1 MKKRND
7 YGMLYIGI
15 ILIPVALVIAYI
27 CITNAGIE
35 LLDTQNDSG
44 DTWELIGKVP
54 DYVEI
59 PDVSGGKFFEDII
72 KDNGKIQSVSSLED
86 DIGNNAAWCGTF
98 NLIWNDLRDELAKQ
112 DIVFQTPS
120 SIVENLNKGTFS
132 VNDISED
139 SYYKTYG
146 IPTLELKNQI
156 EKAIKDKFNEK
167 SDILE
172 EFEWGN
178 PQGYF
183 LYAMLKKEFKFPKV
197 FTILGTDTFG
207 NDSKAKYFGI
217 DSSTD
222 DKVRNQ
228 VDVLYYN
235 SENDFAVKL
244 KTSQNDEV
252 IFSVGNNEN
261 NFLDIYNTILNK
273 NENYIGAK
281 YFQDNDLLKVPYI
294 NIDIKQEFK
303 DVEDQPFKFANGREY
318 IISKALQTIKFELNE
333 EGGKIKSEAGMMVM
347 ETAMMTENKPRYFYV
362 DQPFTIFLIEEGREL
377 PYFAARISNI
387 ENIQ

>member
-7 YGMLYIGI
+7 YGMLYIGV

-27 CITNAGIE
+27 CVTNAGIE
-35 LLDTQNDSG
+35 LLDTPDGS
-44 DTWELIGKVP
+44 DDAWDFIGEVP

-59 PDVSGGKFFEDII
+59 PDVSGNKFFEDII
-72 KDNGKIQSVSSLED
+72 KDNGKIASIPSLED

-98 NLIWNDLRDELAKQ
+98 NLIWNDLRDEIAKQ
-112 DIVFQTPS
+112 DIIFQVPN

-146 IPTLELKNQI
+146 APTLELKAQI

-172 EFEWGN
+172 KFEWGN
-178 PQGYF
+178 PEGYF
-183 LYAMLKKEFKFPKV
+183 LYAMLKKEFEFPKV
-197 FTILGTDTFG
+197 FTKLGTDTFG
-207 NDSKAKYFGI
+207 DVSEAKYFGI
-217 DSSTD
+217 DSSTN

-244 KTSQNDEV
+244 KTLQNDEV
-252 IFSVGNNEN
+252 IFSVGNDEN

-273 NENYIGAK
+273 NENYTGAK

-294 NIDIKQEFK
+294 NIDISQRFK
-303 DVEDQPFKFANGREY
+303 EIEDQPFNFDDGREY
-318 IISKALQTIKFELNE
+318 VISKTLQTIKFELNE
-333 EGGKIKSEAGMMVM
+333 KGGKIKSEVGMML
-347 ETAMMTENKPRYFYV
+347 ETTAMFIENETRYFYV

-377 PYFAARISNI
+377 PYFAAKISNI

>member
-7 YGMLYIGI
+7 YGMLHIGI
-15 ILIPVALVIAYI
+15 ILIPMALVIAYI

-35 LLDTQNDSG
+35 LLDTRYDSG
-44 DTWELIGKVP
+44 DAWELIEKVP

-59 PDVSGGKFFEDII
+59 PNVSGSEYEVDII
-72 KDNGKIQSVSSLED
+72 KNNGKMQSVPSLED

-112 DIVFQTPS
+112 DIVFEVPS

-132 VNDISED
+132 EKDISDE

-146 IPTLELKNQI
+146 IPTLELKATI

-167 SDILE
+167 SDILD

-178 PQGYF
+178 PKSYF

-197 FTILGTDTFG
+197 FTKLGTDTFG
-207 NDSKAKYFGI
+207 NDSEAKYFGI
-217 DSSTD
+217 NSSTD
-222 DKVRNQ
+222 DKVRKQ
-228 VDVLYYN
+228 VEVLYYN

-252 IFSVGNNEN
+252 ILSVGNDEN
-261 NFLDIYNTILNK
+261 NFLDIYNSILNK
-273 NENYIGAK
+273 NENYTGAK

-294 NIDIKQEFK
+294 NIDIKQEFEE
-303 DVEDQPFKFANGREY
+303 VEDQPFKFANGSEY
-318 IISKALQTIKFELNE
+318 IISKALQTIKFEVNE
-333 EGGKIKSEAGMMVM
+333 EGGKIKSEAAMMVT

-377 PYFAARISNI
+377 PYFAAKISNI